1 MMTRELAIDMLHRSA
16 HNGSALLTVSDV
28 IAGMM
33 EDQNIEDFV
42 NQRPLIQD
50 VPFEAPEPEQEIDPA
65 FAEL

>member
-1 MMTRELAIDMLHRSA
+1 MMTRELAMGMIRQANSGAD
-16 HNGSALLTVSDV
+16 LLTVSDV

-33 EDQNIEDFV
+33 EDQNIADAMS
-42 NQRPLIQD
+42 QD